1 MRHRSLWP
9 FSFLHPAGRGLSA
22 SGRILRSMRA
32 NSASSSES
40 NSLCAD
46 CLMSREYSGT
56 GVDTFQPVRAV
67 LLVRDSLFPRSRH
80 KTVPEVFPKSA
91 VFLQV
96 DLNGHLAA
104 LLIGDK
110 MYSGHSFSFLQ
121 GRRECNVRVLN
132 GFGGT
137 R

>member
-40 NSLCAD
+40 NSFCAD
-46 CLMSREYSGT
+46 CLMSREYTGT

-67 LLVRDSLFPRSRH
+67 LLVRDSLFLPTRFRH
-80 KTVPEVFPKSA
+80 KTVPEVLPKGA
-91 VFLQV
+91 VFLEV
-96 DLNGHLAA
+96 DLNGYLAA

-110 MYSGHSFSFLQ
+110 VYSGHSSSLLH
-121 GRRECNVRVLN
+121 V
-132 GFGGT
+132 T
-137 R
+137 A